1 MESCRASLNVWEGN
15 TAAVFALR
23 VVGNSPSGFASRPD
37 CFFHRFA
44 REKRYGPRPEKPA
57 RGQCPGNPHSRGTSV
72 APCGFRRSARL
83 HRPQGAVCSGP
94 LGPFLASRQSSRL
107 HATSLSH
114 ALATSSRS
122 AGKNESPI
130 SALLRIDRYIS

>member
-1 MESCRASLNVWEGN
+1 MGLAPKTPPWDSVRETRIVATRVSLL
-15 TAAVFALR
+15 AISDAPF
-23 VVGNSPSGFASRPD
+23 RP
-37 CFFHRFA
+37 R
-44 REKRYGPRPEKPA
+44 
-57 RGQCPGNPHSRGTSV
+57 
-72 APCGFRRSARL
+72 
-83 HRPQGAVCSGP
+83 GAVGAGP
-94 LGPFLASRQSSRL
+94 PGPFLASCQSSRL

>member
-1 MESCRASLNVWEGN
+1 MESCRASPNVLEGS
-15 TAAVFALR
+15 TAAVLGSLR
-23 VVGNSPSGFASRPD
+23 VVENPSGFASRPD

-44 REKRYGPRPEKPA
+44 RGDRYGPCPENPA
-57 RGQCPGNPHSRGTSV
+57 RGQCPGNPHSRDTSV

-83 HRPQGAVCSGP
+83 HHPQGAVGSGP
-94 LGPFLASRQSSRL
+94 PGPFLASRQSSRL
-107 HATSLSH
+107 HATSLSQ

-122 AGKNESPI
+122 AGKNVSPI